1 MANFHMRSRRRDD
14 LGGSRRSAGPIT
26 RQTRKQRIFLGLF
39 FTVFALAGAGMLYPL
54 GIRPIANTIDAES
67 WGEVPCRIIS
77 AKVESHSGDE
87 CMSPLRQL
95 LFTRRTQLSS

>member
-1 MANFHMRSRRRDD
+1 MSFRIRLGPREDLSRSRPPT
-14 LGGSRRSAGPIT
+14 GPMT